1 MFTSHF
7 KFNEYLLCSPV
18 ILNLTQ
24 LLISCEMGKR
34 RQVPAA
40 FKQEVLQYIEE
51 KQCSVHAAYVYFT
64 KVKKMDYTEGMY
76 YQWHKK
82 RESIMALPKT
92 KKRCTGAGRP
102 PVLEELENVLFDQIV
117 EMRTRKMKVSRS
129 LMRGF
134 AQKLAQEA
142 SLSDFKASSTWCTL
156 FMGRFKLSLRRVT
169 NLTTLTDSQLVQRSV
184 DYMMFL
190 QETLKSVSRN
200 RTLLMDETAIYFEDC
215 RTQTIDFEGRRH
227 VIMKSTG
234 FSSMRITACVGVWA
248 TGDRAAPLLIHKGK
262 DSGFAICRKTGPILA
277 STQSKAWV
285 NSDLLVK
292 WIDAMFPVVDV
303 RPGKCLVW
311 DSCRA
316 HISNKV
322 KEHCRTRNIKMVVIP
337 GGCTPYLQAGD
348 IGIFRILKDNLSET
362 INAWKVSDAVE
373 YTRAGNP
380 KAPSHQVV
388 EGWFRDA
395 WRAVSPDNI
404 KRSVESAGFH
414 PCPTQWHVAKH
425 DVYGQKFLNAWE
437 AAVGTEVNQE
447 MLEIDTQL
455 DDMTIDDE

>member
-1 MFTSHF
+1 
-7 KFNEYLLCSPV
+7 
-18 ILNLTQ
+18 
-24 LLISCEMGKR
+24 MGKR

-40 FKQEVLQYIEE
+40 FKQEVLQYIED

-64 KVKKMDYTEGMY
+64 KVRKMDYKEGMY
-76 YQWHKK
+76 YQWYKK
-82 RESIMALPKT
+82 RESIMDLPKT

-102 PVLEELENVLFDQIV
+102 PALAELEDVLFDKIV

-129 LMRGF
+129 LIRGF
-134 AQKLAQEA
+134 AQSLAQEA
-142 SLSDFKASSTWCTL
+142 NLSDFKASSTWCTL
-156 FMGRFKLSLRRVT
+156 FMARFKLSLRRVT
-169 NLTTLTDSQLVQRSV
+169 NLTTLTDSQLLQRSV
-184 DYMMFL
+184 DYMKFL
-190 QETLKSVSRN
+190 RVTLQSVNLS
-200 RTLLMDETAIYFEDC
+200 RTLLMDETAVYFEDC
-215 RTQTIDFEGRRH
+215 RTQTVDFEGRRH
-227 VIMKSTG
+227 VIIKSTG

-248 TGDRAAPLLIHKGK
+248 TGEKAAPLLIHKGK
-262 DSGFAICRKTGPILA
+262 DSGYTINRKTGPIL
-277 STQSKAWV
+277 STTQSKAWV

-292 WIDAMFPVVDV
+292 WIDALFPVVDI

-322 KEHCRTRNIKMVVIP
+322 KDHCRSRNIKMVVIP

-348 IGIFRILKDNLSET
+348 IGIFRILKDQLSEI

-380 KAPSHQVV
+380 KAPSNQIV

-395 WRAVSPDNI
+395 WRTVSPANI

-414 PCPTQWHVAKH
+414 ACPTQWHVAKH
-425 DVYGQKFLNAWE
+425 DVYGEEFLEAWE
-437 AAVGTEVNQE
+437 AAVGDEVNLE
-447 MLEIDTQL
+447 MLEIDTQM
-455 DDMTIDDE
+455 DDMVIDDE